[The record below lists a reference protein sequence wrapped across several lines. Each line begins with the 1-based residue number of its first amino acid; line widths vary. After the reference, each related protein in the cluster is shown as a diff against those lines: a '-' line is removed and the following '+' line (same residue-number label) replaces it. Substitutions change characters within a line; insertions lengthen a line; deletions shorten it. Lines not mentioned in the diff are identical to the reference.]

1 MDTDSI
7 IHFNTGQS
15 IAEIFEKEGE
25 KAFRIHE
32 KLAIQQ
38 TMDVQHAVIATGG
51 GTPCWFDNMERMN
64 AAGLTLYLPCSIEE
78 LGRRL
83 MQDNAVRPIF
93 AGLDERELSLK
104 LYEMQEQRVFF
115 YAQCQLVMAP
125 DWQLVDLYDV
135 VSQVVE

>member
-1 MDTDSI
+1 
-7 IHFNTGQS
+7 
-15 IAEIFEKEGE
+15 
-25 KAFRIHE
+25 
-32 KLAIQQ
+32 
-38 TMDVQHAVIATGG
+38 
-51 GTPCWFDNMERMN
+51 
-64 AAGLTLYLPCSIEE
+64 
-78 LGRRL
+78 
-83 MQDNAVRPIF
+83 MQDNAVRPLF